1 MYVIYKKLPKVKN
14 HTIAKM
20 ALGYFVDGGF
30 FPGHFLSG
38 DFAHLGL
45 NLNLCTIKEQLKA
58 IPQIII
64 FLLLWW
70 TKLLFYSIG
79 GRSLR
84 GRNILT
90 SRKFA

>member
-45 NLNLCTIKEQLKA
+45 NLNLTIN
-58 IPQIII
+58 I
-64 FLLLWW
+64 FK
-70 TKLLFYSIG
+70 KL
-79 GRSLR
+79 RSYYYVL
-84 GRNILT
+84 
-90 SRKFA
+90 